1 MNLELYTRG
10 NFRNRVQCYQYHLSW
25 TMMLVGE
32 PQSGAEKKRRLYR
45 SLVQN
50 IDAKPSRCRPPMI
63 HAAYRVAALMG

>member
-32 PQSGAEKKRRLYR
+32 PQSGAEKKKE
-45 SLVQN
+45 
-50 IDAKPSRCRPPMI
+50 DCT
-63 HAAYRVAALMG
+63 AALPKTLTPSPAAVGRL